1 MKLLVVSDL
10 HLEFGNTYSPPA
22 SGYDVAIIAGDI
34 AVPAARAVHW
44 ARRASTFP
52 CAKAVIFVA
61 GNHEFYGSAMQPAL
75 AAMQDAAKGS
85 QVHALDC
92 AEVIV
97 DGVRFLGATL
107 WTDFALPIDSPS
119 GAYSHVPLALS
130 KAKKSLS
137 DFQTIRT
144 KGTAQPIV
152 DDDEGSTPTTP
163 TAPVTQVTQVTPVTP
178 VTLDFGTE
186 RGARLLAPEDTL
198 ALHLAHRDWLACRL
212 AEPFDG
218 KTVVVTHHAPHR
230 NSLAAQYADDWLSPA
245 FVSELPAEFFEIPEL
260 WIHGHTHASF
270 DYWVGKCRVVC
281 NPRGYLLGR
290 MRDRPENPQFNPSL
304 VIEI

>member
-44 ARRASTFP
+44 ARRTSTFP

-85 QVHALDC
+85 KVHALDC
-92 AEVIV
+92 GEVIV
-97 DGVRFLGATL
+97 DAVRFLGATL

-144 KGTAQPIV
+144 KGSAQPIA
-152 DDDEGSTPTTP
+152 DDDEWSTPATSGTP
-163 TAPVTQVTQVTPVTP
+163 EV
-178 VTLDFGTE
+178 LDFGAE
-186 RGARLLAPEDTL
+186 HGARLLTPEDTL

-245 FVSELPAEFFEIPEL
+245 FVSELPAAFFEIPEL
-260 WIHGHTHASF
+260 WIHGHTHTSF
-270 DYWVGKCRVVC
+270 DYRVGKCRVVC
-281 NPRGYLLGR
+281 NPRGYLMGR
-290 MRDRPENPQFNPSL
+290 MRDKPENPQFNPSL
-304 VIEI
+304 VVEL

>member
-1 MKLLVVSDL
+1 MP
-10 HLEFGNTYSPPA
+10 FGKIVCY
-22 SGYDVAIIAGDI
+22 YH
-34 AVPAARAVHW
+34 AVHW
-44 ARRASTFP
+44 AGRASTFP

-61 GNHEFYGSAMQPAL
+61 GNHDLYGSVMQPAL

-119 GAYSHVPLALS
+119 GAYAHAPRALS
-130 KAKKSLS
+130 TAQKSLS
-137 DFQTIRT
+137 DFRTIRT
-144 KGTAQPIV
+144 KESAQPIA
-152 DDDEGSTPTTP
+152 DGDEWSTPATP
-163 TAPVTQVTQVTPVTP
+163 A
-178 VTLDFGTE
+178 TLDFGIE
-186 RGARLLAPEDTL
+186 RGARLLTPEDTL

-270 DYWVGKCRVVC
+270 DYRVGKCRVVC

-290 MRDRPENPQFNPSL
+290 IRDRPENPQFNPSL